1 MPHAPAADGVK
12 LYYEDVG
19 RGTPIVFVHE
29 FADDVRG
36 WAAQVK
42 FFARRY
48 RTVAFNARGY
58 PPSDVP
64 DDPERYS
71 QAQAADD
78 IKAVLD
84 HLGLAK
90 AHVVG
95 LSMGGYATLHF
106 GLKHPAR
113 ALSLTVGGAGYGS
126 VSADR
131 AAFHRDTDHV
141 VAQFEQ
147 GGMARVAEFYTRGP
161 TRVQFMAK
169 DPVGWQ
175 EFYDR
180 FASGSARGH
189 ANTMRGVQRRRPS
202 LFELEREL
210 ERLEVPTLIMTGD
223 EDEPCL
229 EPAIFLKRKIRTAG
243 LVVLPNCGH
252 AINLEE
258 PDLFNR
264 AVLDFLTAVD
274 AGRWPRR
281 DPASQTGSAILPA
294 GSPRTADAR
303 DVPTE
308 PGPSPTRQAPDR

>member
-1 MPHAPAADGVK
+1 MPTAAASDGVT
-12 LYYEDVG
+12 LYYEEVG

-36 WAAQVK
+36 WAPQVK
-42 FFARRY
+42 FLARRY
-48 RTVAFNARGY
+48 RTIAFNARGY

-64 DDPERYS
+64 KEPERYS

-84 HLGLAK
+84 QLGVTK

-95 LSMGGYATLHF
+95 MSMGGYATLHF
-106 GLKHPAR
+106 GLEHPDR
-113 ALSLTVGGAGYGS
+113 ALSLTVAGAGYGS
-126 VSADR
+126 VATDR
-131 AAFHRDTDHV
+131 STFHKDTDHV
-141 VAQFEQ
+141 IRQFEQ
-147 GGMARVAEFYTRGP
+147 GGMATVAEFYTRGP
-161 TRVQFMAK
+161 TRVQFIAK

-180 FASGSARGH
+180 FAAGSALGH

-202 LFELEREL
+202 IFELEDKL

-223 EDEPCL
+223 EDDPCL
-229 EPAIFLKRKIRTAG
+229 EPGIFMKRKIRSSG
-243 LVVLPNCGH
+243 LVVIPNSGH

-264 AVLDFLTAVD
+264 ALLDFLTAVD

-281 DPASQTGSAILPA
+281 DPGSQTGSAILPTQ
-294 GSPRTADAR
+294 SP
-303 DVPTE
+303 
-308 PGPSPTRQAPDR
+308 PTR